1 MAKPAKAFGNFFTAG
16 ASTSQAI
23 AEQAKWRLR
32 CLNLKKSDK
41 LIIFLLQKRYKSVT
55 LAASDSCKERKRMNN
70 NLSFANRLGTLR
82 SERGLSKSGLARAVH
97 VSTTCVWNWEEGN
110 TFPRPEALAR
120 IATALGTTPA
130 YLERGEPPSSSDRD
144 QVSSDTGPDKVDSAH
159 SNLAEIVRTAR
170 AQIATAAGLELG
182 QVKIILEY
190 GS

>member
-23 AEQAKWRLR
+23 AEQAKWRLT

-41 LIIFLLQKRYKSVT
+41 LIIFLLQKRYESVT

-110 TFPRPEALAR
+110 TFPRPEALAKSPRLWERRRHILNAGNHPPRAIAIKSLR
-120 IATALGTTPA
+120 IPG
-130 YLERGEPPSSSDRD
+130 
-144 QVSSDTGPDKVDSAH
+144 
-159 SNLAEIVRTAR
+159 RTKWILLT
-170 AQIATAAGLELG
+170 QI
-182 QVKIILEY
+182 
-190 GS
+190 